1 MSAARAILAAK
12 PEASYELLLTQ
23 RLILQPQIELN
34 VYSKAD
40 PARLIG
46 AGFSDIDTGFRLRYE
61 FDRKFASYIGVVY
74 QGKFGQTANFG
85 RQSGESAGDVRFAFG
100 IRIWF

>member
-46 AGFSDIDTGFRLRYE
+46 AGFSDIDIGLRLRYVE
-61 FDRKFASYIGVVY
+61 FESLPLQRGVAVLD
-74 QGKFGQTANFG
+74 QQ
-85 RQSGESAGDVRFAFG
+85 RRSGSRMSTPH
-100 IRIWF
+100 IW